1 MVGETANA
9 ERRLSLAE
17 VAGDGVEA
25 ERATGVEVG
34 DETDAMGL

>member
-1 MVGETANA
+1 VVGETANA

-25 ERATGVEVG
+25 ERATSVEVG
-34 DETDAMGL
+34 DKPNAMGL